1 MKKVRSYPSVVIFF
15 ELGKLNSSLGVPE
28 LSYMLEIMY
37 QMHIDSLGKAI
48 ENLGG

>member
-1 MKKVRSYPSVVIFF
+1 MRSYPFVVRLSQIV
-15 ELGKLNSSLGVPE
+15 KLNSSLGVLEP
-28 LSYMLEIMY
+28 SYVLEIMY

>member
-1 MKKVRSYPSVVIFF
+1 MHSYTFVVRLFQI
-15 ELGKLNSSLGVPE
+15 GKLKPSLGVPE

-37 QMHIDSLGKAI
+37 LKHIDSLGKVV